1 MQKNK
6 CLVMFLVYYVVVAAD
21 KDHLLGQLFPQTKT
35 DI

>member
-6 CLVMFLVYYVVVAAD
+6 RLVMFLVNDVVVAAA
-21 KDHLLGQLFPQTKT
+21 KDHLLGQLCPQTKT